1 MENNVLNEIEIK
13 KPQALFPVVLKY
25 SIIFSFVIIL
35 YNVVLYAFNL
45 NENKFLGWF
54 VYVFFIAAMIIG
66 SNKFKNENCDGYLS
80 YGKSFLS
87 SFLIGLFISIVI
99 SVWTYIFMEFID
111 KELVAKILEKAEE
124 SMLERNPNMSQ
135 NEINMG
141 MKYVKM
147 FTSPVM
153 MSVMSLITNIIMSVI
168 FALITAIFI
177 KKEEPSIY

>member
-13 KPQALFPVVLKY
+13 KPQAMFPAVLKY
-25 SIIFSFVIIL
+25 SLIFSFVIIL

-45 NENKFLGWF
+45 NENKFLGWL
-54 VYVFFIAAMIIG
+54 VYGFFIAAMIIG
-66 SNKFKNENCDGYLS
+66 SNKYKNDNCDGFLT

-99 SVWTYIFMEFID
+99 SIWTFIFMEFID
-111 KELVAKILEKAEE
+111 KELVIKILEKSEE
-124 SMLERNPNMSQ
+124 AMLERNPNMSQ
-135 NEINMG
+135 NEIDMG
-141 MKYVKM
+141 MKYVKI
-147 FTSPVM
+147 FTSPLM